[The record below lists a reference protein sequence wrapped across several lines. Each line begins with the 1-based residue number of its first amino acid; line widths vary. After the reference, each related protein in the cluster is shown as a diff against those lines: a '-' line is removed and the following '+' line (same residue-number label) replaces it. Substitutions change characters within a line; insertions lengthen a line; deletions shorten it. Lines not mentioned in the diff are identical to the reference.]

1 MEKKTLYF
9 KADNQSLVGQNVP
22 ARFASDTVS
31 YIEAVFDLGE
41 NWSGFDV
48 VKAVWS
54 TDFESVCTV
63 LDSSGACVVPWE
75 VLERVGDVCVNLVGS
90 ISENDSLTDRLT
102 TYPVK
107 AITVDANAAICGS
120 ETGPITPSQ
129 FDQFVEAVRADAD
142 RSEDGATAA
151 AASAS
156 EAATSA
162 AWSDERATDS
172 SNAAYLSTTARAE
185 AERWANEAKNAQ
197 YYAWQ
202 EADNAATSA
211 RDAESAKQTILNM
224 TATAQTLPEGSEA
237 TVNYSNGVMAF
248 GIPKG
253 DTGARGAKGDTG
265 ETGATPQM
273 SIGAVETLAPDED
286 ATATIT
292 GTAENPVLNLGLPKG
307 DTGEVSLLELIANTK
322 VDEKTDSVP
331 YQMRTLSGV
340 GSHESLRKIVGG
352 TVAWNQ
358 LFSDADA
365 SYSDSGITFTISQGC
380 RIDYSGTFTGSTTY
394 VNAYLGMALIP
405 NKITVGHKYLIKVT
419 DESDKSYFVIN
430 NPYIESSQYIY
441 APTAKP
447 TYFHVRRRVTN
458 DETISG
464 TIYVNI
470 FDLTQMFG
478 STIADYI
485 YSLEQA
491 TAGAGVALFKALF
504 PEDWYPY
511 DEGTLKS
518 VQTSAHKTYDGDGNV
533 IGNYPLDSSL
543 TLRGILKLDASNNL
557 YYDGDEYEAD
567 GMVNRRYGI
576 VDLGTLDW
584 VLVGQYF
591 RTDYFSTVMKRP
603 PNNNT
608 RANAICP
615 RYTVIPWNQDGD
627 KVIGFS
633 SGTDRLVIGDS
644 AYEDAASFKA
654 SLNGVYMVY
663 ELATPT
669 TEEADPYTEIQSIE
683 SGGTEEFV
691 GAEIPVGHE
700 SVYPR
705 TLADTM
711 PTSDGSYTLS
721 LTVSGGKPSVEWEVN
736 A

>member
-107 AITVDANAAICGS
+107 AIVVDANAAICGS

-129 FDQFVEAVRADAD
+129 FDQFVEAVRSDAD
-142 RSEDGATAA
+142 RAEEGATAA

-156 EAATSA
+156 EAATSS

-211 RDAESAKQTILNM
+211 RDAEEAKQTILNM
-224 TATAQTLPEGSEA
+224 TATATTLPEGSSA
-237 TVNYSNGVMAF
+237 TVDYNNGVMAF

-273 SIGAVETLAPDED
+273 SIGTVETLAPSED

-322 VDEKTDSVP
+322 VDEVSDSVP

-358 LFSDADA
+358 LVNYRAYTGNGVTSTILADGE
-365 SYSDSGITFTISQGC
+365 SV
-380 RIDYSGTFTGSTTY
+380 RVSGTNTATSYIYPSFQFGQDTTPNH
-394 VNAYLGMALIP
+394 VYLGLITSANP
-405 NKITVGHKYLIKVT
+405 NPPMFYW
-419 DESDKSYFVIN
+419 KSIRRASGDANMRFV
-430 NPYIESSQYIY
+430 
-441 APTAKP
+441 
-447 TYFHVRRRVTN
+447 
-458 DETISG
+458 D
-464 TIYVNI
+464 
-470 FDLTQMFG
+470 
-478 STIADYI
+478 
-485 YSLEQA
+485 
-491 TAGAGVALFKALF
+491 GVA
-504 PEDWYPY
+504 
-511 DEGTLKS
+511 
-518 VQTSAHKTYDGDGNV
+518 SA
-533 IGNYPLDSSL
+533 
-543 TLRGILKLDASNNL
+543 
-557 YYDGDEYEAD
+557 
-567 GMVNRRYGI
+567 
-576 VDLGTLDW
+576 
-584 VLVGQYF
+584 
-591 RTDYFSTVMKRP
+591 
-603 PNNNT
+603 
-608 RANAICP
+608 
-615 RYTVIPWNQDGD
+615 
-627 KVIGFS
+627 
-633 SGTDRLVIGDS
+633 
-644 AYEDAASFKA
+644 
-654 SLNGVYMVY
+654 
-663 ELATPT
+663 
-669 TEEADPYTEIQSIE
+669 
-683 SGGTEEFV
+683 
-691 GAEIPVGHE
+691 
-700 SVYPR
+700 
-705 TLADTM
+705 
-711 PTSDGSYTLS
+711 
-721 LTVSGGKPSVEWEVN
+721 VEK
-736 A
+736 